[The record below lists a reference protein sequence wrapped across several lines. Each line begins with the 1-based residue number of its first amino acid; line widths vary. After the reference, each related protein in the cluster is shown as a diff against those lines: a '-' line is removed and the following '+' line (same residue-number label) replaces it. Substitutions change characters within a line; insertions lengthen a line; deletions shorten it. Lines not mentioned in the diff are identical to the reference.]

1 MQSGRLCIT
10 RENKNL
16 IINLIENSF
25 TIDPIEK
32 RSHQLFLRELEQAEL
47 LFASEIPAKTI
58 QFNSIVSI
66 KTSFGIKRGLKIVLP
81 EEADISKNK
90 LSVLSPAGAA
100 IFGKKEGD
108 QALWYFNS
116 TSEEL
121 TIARVDNSNNADKNF
136 LKDCSYYE

>member
-1 MQSGRLCIT
+1 MESGRLTVT
-10 RENKNL
+10 RENKKLL
-16 IINLIENSF
+16 IHMIANSF

-32 RSHQLFLRELEQAEL
+32 RSHQLLLQELEEAEL
-47 LFASEIPAKTI
+47 LFAAEIPPKTI

-108 QALWYFNS
+108 RSLWYFNS

-121 TIARVDNSNNADKNF
+121 EIVRVDNDSEKQF